1 MHTKTAE
8 IIEIT
13 AVLWYNICMI
23 KNKYSVHNCT
33 PIQMKFQVG
42 FETIIEISD
51 PIYTFNEIVNQID
64 LRKYFVGKGNR
75 IGRPRFDCI
84 KMLKIILF
92 AFMENGYA
100 SLRNIEKL
108 CKTDIRFMWLL
119 DDVPAPTYKTISNF
133 MNDFLVDGIEEIFN
147 DINQVIFETEK
158 VDLNHIYIDGT
169 KIEANANKYTW
180 VWKKSCIT
188 NRNRVFQYLTDL
200 ITEINETDLMFCNVK
215 IGTRKEYNIE
225 YLLEIQREYTKLLS
239 IDTSTFVY
247 GSRKRKTQIQKHY
260 ERLDDY
266 IKRLKKYAKHINTCG
281 ENRNSYSKSDTDAT
295 FMRIKTDYMGNDQL
309 LPAYNV
315 QLGICDEYIAVA
327 DIKQYASDM
336 ECFVPLMEKFN
347 KTYGFY
353 PKYPVADAGYGSYN
367 NYLYCE
373 EKGMGKYMKFTMYE
387 KETKSEKYHNNP
399 FRTVNF
405 KRNANGNL
413 ICPNEKEFHH
423 IYDRPVRGNKFG
435 RTEEYYQCEDCT
447 GCEYKEQCHKSEQNR
462 IIRLNEEL
470 TSFHIEVLN
479 NLNCIHGAL
488 LRMNRSIQ
496 SEGTYGAIKCDRGYK
511 RIRRRGLK
519 SVIFEFTTICCGFNL
534 YKYHMK
540 KQRAAKAA
548 A

>member
-1 MHTKTAE
+1 MQTT
-8 IIEIT
+8 T
-13 AVLWYNICMI
+13 LTN
-23 KNKYSVHNCT
+23 KNYT
-33 PIQMKFQVG
+33 PIQMKFQLG
-42 FETIIEISD
+42 FEKIIEITD

-75 IGRPRFDCI
+75 MGRPRFDCI

-119 DDVPAPTYKTISNF
+119 DDTPVPTYKTISNF
-133 MNDFLVDGIEEIFN
+133 MNDFLVDGIEGIFN

-188 NRNRVFQYLTDL
+188 NRDKIFKYLTDL
-200 ITEINETDLMFCNVK
+200 ITEINETDLMFSNVK
-215 IGTRKEYNIE
+215 IGTRNEYDIE
-225 YLLEIQREYTKLLS
+225 YLHDIQREYTKLLNV
-239 IDTSTFVY
+239 DTKTFVY
-247 GSRKRKTQIQKHY
+247 GSGKRKTQIQKHY
-260 ERLDDY
+260 EKLDDY
-266 IKRLKKYAKHINTCG
+266 IKRLKKYGKHINTCG
-281 ENRNSYSKSDTDAT
+281 ENRNSYSKTDVDAT
-295 FMRIKTDYMGNDQL
+295 FMRIKADYMGNDQL

-336 ECFVPLMEKFN
+336 ECFIPLMEKFN

-373 EKGMGKYMKFTMYE
+373 EKGMEKYMKFTMYE
-387 KETKSEKYHNNP
+387 KETKSDKYHNDP
-399 FRTVNF
+399 FRAVNF
-405 KRNANGNL
+405 KRDNDGNL
-413 ICPNEKEFHH
+413 ICPNQKKFHYL
-423 IYDRPVRGNKFG
+423 YDRAVRRNKFG

-447 GCEYKEQCHKSEQNR
+447 GCEYRGQCHKSDNNR

-496 SEGTYGAIKCDRGYK
+496 SEGTYGVIKYDRGYK

-519 SVIFEFTTICCGFNL
+519 SVIFEFMTICCGFNL
-534 YKYHMK
+534 YKYHLK
-540 KQRAAKAA
+540 KQRTAKVAV
-548 A
+548 